1 MALPTQT
8 ALVRLLIVAAAL
20 GGLLVVTHLQL
31 QANNGFANGCS
42 GLASAPV
49 TYDPSAPAEVVGC
62 AEVTQGA
69 YGTQFG
75 VSNIVW
81 GFVFYGFLA
90 LVRLAYAATGDDRL
104 RRAAFGVSG
113 IGVLYAAY
121 LVYIQAAVIHQF
133 CVLCLISS
141 TFVLTLFVLHLLES
155 RRLAAPAGAEAKPSR
170 RAPRAASPTLRPYA
184 PLLGA
189 FLLLVGADI
198 VLASNSDA
206 APATPDTE
214 ASASP
219 LAPGTVAAAGQ
230 PGDPAQPLAVTA
242 GGATCGFDPDIAP
255 IADLTPFT
263 SGPYVGSPDETAVK
277 VVEIFDPNCPHCRDL
292 GEVLEPIEAAE
303 AGRARF
309 YSVAYPLRQQ
319 SVAQVIALKIAQ
331 REGKFFELM
340 HEMFDRQDQMW
351 GMTVPELVS
360 TLDAVGMNG
369 AAFQATLENEATLQ
383 PLLTQ
388 VQADAAAVGTAFAS
402 RDGGISTPRVAIGG
416 RVVLPTAYTAEC
428 FAQLIGEAAAA
439 R

>member
-49 TYDPSAPAEVVGC
+49 TYDASAPAEVVGC

-75 VSNIVW
+75 VSNILW

-90 LVRLAYAATGDDRL
+90 LLRLAYAATGDDRL
-104 RRAAFGVSG
+104 RLAAFGVSG
-113 IGVLYAAY
+113 VGLLYAAY
-121 LVYIQAAVIHQF
+121 LVYVQVAVIHQL

-141 TFVLTLFVLHLLES
+141 TFVLTLFVLHLIES
-155 RRLAAPAGAEAKPSR
+155 RRLAAPADAPASR
-170 RAPRAASPTLRPYA
+170 RAPAPRRGLSALRPYA

-189 FLLLVGADI
+189 FMLLVGADV

-206 APATPDTE
+206 APVTAGATAPG
-214 ASASP
+214 ASP
-219 LAPGTVAAAGQ
+219 LAPGAAAVAGN
-230 PGDPAQPLAVTA
+230 PAQPLAVA
-242 GGATCGFDPDIAP
+242 PSGESCGYDPEVAT
-255 IADLTPFT
+255 IADMSPFT
-263 SGPYVGSPDETAVK
+263 TGPYVGSSDESAVS
-277 VVEIFDPNCPHCRDL
+277 VVTIFDPNCPHCRDL
-292 GEVLEPIEAAE
+292 AGILEPIELAE
-303 AGRARF
+303 ASRARF
-309 YSVAYPLRQQ
+309 YSVAYPLRPQ
-319 SVAQVIALKIAQ
+319 SVAQVIALKTAQ
-331 REGKFFELM
+331 RDGKFFELM
-340 HEMFDRQDQMW
+340 QEMFNRQDQTW
-351 GMTVPELVS
+351 GMSVPELVS
-360 TLDAVGMNG
+360 TLNAVGMNG
-369 AAFQATLENEATLQ
+369 AAFQATLEDQAQLQ

-388 VQADAAAVGTAFAS
+388 VQTDAAAVGTAFAS
-402 RDGGISTPRVAIGG
+402 RDGGISTPRVAING
-416 RVVLPTAYTAEC
+416 RVVLHTAYTPEC